1 MHARYDHIVIGA
13 GGLGSASAYWLGQ
26 RGEGTVLVLEQF
38 ELGHPWGASE
48 DHSRIIRHS
57 YHSPD
62 YTALTP
68 AMYETWRQ
76 VERQAAT
83 PLLTL
88 PGCLD
93 LAVGGTAGADELA
106 TYAHAMGVADIPYEE
121 LTAREIVN
129 RWPEWKLPGDAV
141 GIFHAEAGI
150 IDIGRATAVHIALA
164 RTQGVEFLPSTPVRA
179 LEPRQDGIVVHTEN
193 QSILAGSVLVC
204 AGSWTQPLLATA
216 GAHLPLT
223 LSQEQVTYFATPDP
237 SRFAPQRWPIWIWHG
252 DDFFYG
258 FPVYGEV
265 GVKAA
270 RDMRGR
276 FVTQETRRWAPD
288 PAEVEVVTDFLRQ
301 RLPAAVGPELRSRT
315 CVYDMPPDRG
325 FVIDHVPDDP
335 RLLVAVGAGHAA
347 KFASLIGTIMADLAT
362 TGQTDHPIEPFR
374 FDRPAITD
382 PDFVPTF
389 RLSGAT
395 PG

>member
-1 MHARYDHIVIGA
+1 MQARYDHIVIGA
-13 GGLGSASAYWLGQ
+13 GGLGSAAAYWLGQ
-26 RGEGTVLVLEQF
+26 RGESSVLVLEQF

-76 VERQAAT
+76 VERQART

-106 TYAHAMGVADIPYEE
+106 TSAHAMRAADIPYEE
-121 LTAREIVN
+121 LTGREIGN
-129 RWPEWKLPGDAV
+129 RWPAWQLPGDAV

-150 IDIGRATAVHIALA
+150 IDIGRATAAHIALA
-164 RTQGVEFLPSTPVRA
+164 KAQGVEFLPSTPVRA
-179 LEPRQDGIVVHTEN
+179 LEPRQEGIVVHTEH
-193 QSILAGSVLVC
+193 QSIPAGSVLVC
-204 AGSWTQPLLATA
+204 AGSWTQPLLTTA
-216 GAHLPLT
+216 DAHLPLT

-237 SRFAPQRWPIWIWHG
+237 GRFAPQRWPIWIWHG

-258 FPVYGEV
+258 FPVYGEA

-276 FVTQETRRWAPD
+276 FITQETRRWAPD
-288 PAEVEVVTDFLRQ
+288 PAEVEVVTAFLRQ
-301 RLPAAVGPELRSRT
+301 RLPAAVGPELYSRT

-347 KFASLIGTIMADLAT
+347 KFASVIGKIMAELAT

-389 RLSGAT
+389 RLSGAKH
-395 PG
+395 G